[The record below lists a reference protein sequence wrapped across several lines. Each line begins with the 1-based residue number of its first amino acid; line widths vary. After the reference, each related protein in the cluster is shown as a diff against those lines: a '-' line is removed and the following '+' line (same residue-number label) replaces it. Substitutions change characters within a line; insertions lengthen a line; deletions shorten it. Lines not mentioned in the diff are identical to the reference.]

1 MQYILTQEEFDN
13 LISKSKY
20 EEKCNQVKNLQMLL
34 LKVSNFKC
42 IHDRT
47 QEDEEEYGD
56 EFYCD
61 YCPLAHF
68 KPGYDCGK
76 RKNFSQ

>member
-1 MQYILTQEEFDN
+1 MQYILTQEEYDN
-13 LISKSKY
+13 LIPKSQY
-20 EEKCNQVKNLQMLL
+20 EDKCKQVRDLQMRL
-34 LKVSNFKC
+34 LKAYHYKC

-47 QEDEEEYGD
+47 KEDEEEYGD

-61 YCPLAHF
+61 DCPLADF
-68 KPGYDCGK
+68 NPSRDCGK